1 LVAIINT
8 IGGYGMYSN
17 EPIVYKKDRRQRA
30 DIICI
35 WLEVASFL
43 VWIVL
48 FVILLLYQNAMPRE
62 KMFFDRLLEVEIEE
76 TLDYSRF
83 NLVFYLLVF
92 LFVLSLVSL
101 LLNFKRLKRK
111 TDRIRISF
119 IVSLV
124 CSCIGIIIYFI
135 YVLM

>member
-1 LVAIINT
+1 
-8 IGGYGMYSN
+8 MYSN